1 MATGVEDRLL
11 EAMQQPGF
19 YDHPVAQVE
28 LIETHISWIFLAG
41 DFAYK
46 VKKPVDFGFLDFST
60 LAKRHHFCLEE
71 LRLNRRFA
79 PQLYLGVMT
88 IGGEPASLKMGG
100 APVLDY
106 AVKMR
111 RFAQQDQLDRVLA
124 RGCLD
129 SQQLASFASMIARVH
144 QAAAVSDVGQ
154 PYGTPQSIIEPVI
167 ENFSQIRSLLSATK
181 CHQLGELEEWSRRSH
196 DELHGLLQQRKRD
209 GFIRECH
216 GDLHL
221 ANMAWIDEQP
231 ILFDCIEFNENLR
244 WIDVINDIAFLVM
257 DLEDRGQKKLAW
269 SFLNHYLQATG
280 DYQGLQLLRFYEVY
294 RAMVR
299 AKVNCLRLAQPGL
312 SDAERTQDRKLY
324 QSYLILARSFT
335 TKPAKGVVITH
346 GLSGS
351 GKSTFVRKLAASCGA
366 IHLQSDLE
374 RKRLHGLTA
383 SMNSHSPPG
392 GGIYDARA
400 NLATYERLQ
409 MLAETGLT
417 AGYPVIVDAA
427 FLKKSQRDKL
437 RDLAADL
444 HTPLV
449 ILDFA
454 VPEPE
459 LRRRIRQR
467 INAGG
472 DVSEA
477 NQEVLNHQMIE
488 QQPLD
493 ENEQQFVI
501 TIVPDTTPAE
511 AARCISERFNN
522 NWGHCKSP

>member
-1 MATGVEDRLL
+1 
-11 EAMQQPGF
+11 
-19 YDHPVAQVE
+19 
-28 LIETHISWIFLAG
+28 
-41 DFAYK
+41 
-46 VKKPVDFGFLDFST
+46 
-60 LAKRHHFCLEE
+60 
-71 LRLNRRFA
+71 
-79 PQLYLGVMT
+79 
-88 IGGEPASLKMGG
+88 
-100 APVLDY
+100 
-106 AVKMR
+106 
-111 RFAQQDQLDRVLA
+111 
-124 RGCLD
+124 
-129 SQQLASFASMIARVH
+129 
-144 QAAAVSDVGQ
+144 
-154 PYGTPQSIIEPVI
+154 
-167 ENFSQIRSLLSATK
+167 
-181 CHQLGELEEWSRRSH
+181 
-196 DELHGLLQQRKRD
+196 
-209 GFIRECH
+209 
-216 GDLHL
+216 
-221 ANMAWIDEQP
+221 
-231 ILFDCIEFNENLR
+231 
-244 WIDVINDIAFLVM
+244 M
-257 DLEDRGQKKLAW
+257 DLEDRGQKKLGW

-324 QSYLILARSFT
+324 QSYLILARNYT
-335 TKPAKGVVITH
+335 TKPAKGVIITH

-351 GKSTFVRKLAASCGA
+351 GKSTFVRKLVASCGA

-383 SMNSHSPPG
+383 SMDSHSPPG
-392 GGIYDARA
+392 GGIYDTKA

-409 MLAETGLT
+409 MLAETGLS
-417 AGYPVIVDAA
+417 AGYSVIVDAA

>member
-1 MATGVEDRLL
+1 MERVVENRLL

-28 LIETHISWIFLAG
+28 LIETHISWVFLAG

-46 VKKPVDFGFLDFST
+46 VKKPVNFGFLDFST

-79 PQLYLGVMT
+79 PQLYLDVKM
-88 IGGEPASLKMGG
+88 IGGNPASPKMGG

-106 AVKMR
+106 AVQMR
-111 RFAQQDQLDRVLA
+111 RFEQQDQLDRVLA

-129 SQQLASFASMIARVH
+129 CQQLACFATMIARVH
-144 QAAAVSDVGQ
+144 QTATVSDAGQ
-154 PYGTPQSIIEPVI
+154 PYGTPQSIIEPVM
-167 ENFSQIRSLLSATK
+167 ENFNQIRSLLSATE
-181 CHQLGELEEWSRRSH
+181 CHQLGELEQWSRTSH
-196 DELHGLLQQRKRD
+196 GELRGLLQQRKSD

-221 ANMAWIDEQP
+221 ANMAWIDEEP

-257 DLEDRGQKKLAW
+257 DLDDRGQKKLGW
-269 SFLNHYLQATG
+269 SFLNHYLQETG

-324 QSYLILARSFT
+324 QSYLSLAGSFT
-335 TKPAKGVVITH
+335 TKPANGVIITH

-374 RKRLHGLTA
+374 RKRLHGLAATTH
-383 SMNSHSPPG
+383 SHSPPG

-409 MLAETGLT
+409 LVAETALT
-417 AGYPVIVDAA
+417 AGYSVIVDAA

-437 RDLAADL
+437 RCLAADL
-444 HTPLV
+444 HAPLIV
-449 ILDFA
+449 LDFP
-454 VPEPE
+454 VPESE

-467 INAGG
+467 IKAGG

-477 NQEVLNHQMIE
+477 NEEVLNQQMVE
-488 QQPLD
+488 QQQLD
-493 ENEQQFVI
+493 ENEQQLVI
-501 TIVPDTTPAE
+501 TIDPETAPAE
-511 AARCISERFNN
+511 VAKGISERFNN
-522 NWGHCKSP
+522 WGHYRSP